1 MTAAGFCFFSKN
13 SFLRLAFLLR
23 VEGLLFFL
31 VPGDKGTL
39 PLVSREKEKMEPM
52 ETEKLK
58 ATPWLLSAWQKSKHL
73 EAKLGSLSPT
83 AVIFGVL
90 LN

>member
-1 MTAAGFCFFSKN
+1 MTATGFCFFSKN
-13 SFLRLAFLLR
+13 SLLRLAFHLN
-23 VEGLLFFL
+23 VEGLFFL
-31 VPGDKGTL
+31 VPEDMGAL
-39 PLVSREKEKMEPM
+39 PLVSREKEKVEPM
-52 ETEKLK
+52 EREKLK

-83 AVIFGVL
+83 AVILGVL

>member
-1 MTAAGFCFFSKN
+1 MTATGFCFFSKN
-13 SFLRLAFLLR
+13 SFLRLAFLLS
-23 VEGLLFFL
+23 VEGLFFL
-31 VPGDKGTL
+31 VPEDMGAL
-39 PLVSREKEKMEPM
+39 PLVSREKEKVEPM
-52 ETEKLK
+52 EREKLK

-83 AVIFGVL
+83 AVILGVL